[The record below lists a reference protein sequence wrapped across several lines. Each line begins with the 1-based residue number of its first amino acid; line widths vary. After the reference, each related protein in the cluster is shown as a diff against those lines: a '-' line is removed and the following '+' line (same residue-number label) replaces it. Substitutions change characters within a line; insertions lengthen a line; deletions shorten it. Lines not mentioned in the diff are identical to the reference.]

1 MTSCLCEYKALV
13 NAYKCE
19 ITVKSHFLFVNGYKI
34 SFRALEIDMEI
45 TNDEITYVATLAR
58 LDIDKT
64 SVEELAS
71 QMGKILGYVDTLKT
85 LDTTGVPATTHA
97 SFLTNVF
104 REDIV
109 KESLDVDDALQNAPK
124 SEDGYF
130 IVPKV
135 I

>member
-1 MTSCLCEYKALV
+1 
-13 NAYKCE
+13 
-19 ITVKSHFLFVNGYKI
+19 
-34 SFRALEIDMEI
+34 MEI